1 MAEAVYGQSH
11 ALESLF
17 SFVYT
22 TLAGM
27 ALTAAQQA
35 MIALP
40 EMLQH
45 KSVAAIENTADDI
58 GLDSGI
64 LGKLLAIAHERH
76 VIV

>member
-1 MAEAVYGQSH
+1 
-11 ALESLF
+11 
-17 SFVYT
+17 
-22 TLAGM
+22 M
-27 ALTAAQQA
+27 ALTEAQQA

-58 GLDSGI
+58 DLASGI

>member
-1 MAEAVYGQSH
+1 MV
-11 ALESLF
+11 
-17 SFVYT
+17 
-22 TLAGM
+22 
-27 ALTAAQQA
+27 LTEAQQA